1 MQISGNSNA
10 AAQAMQQVAK
20 AAETMNQINQM
31 ALDKTQALNGKMIGM
46 NAEQKVGAQKTENI
60 ADFLA

>member
-1 MQISGNSNA
+1 MQVSGNSG
-10 AAQAMQQVAK
+10 AAQAMQQVAR

-31 ALDKTQALNGKMIGM
+31 ALDKTMDLNGKMIGM

>member
-1 MQISGNSNA
+1 
-10 AAQAMQQVAK
+10 MQQVAR

-31 ALDKTQALNGKMIGM
+31 ALDKTMDLNGKMIGM
-46 NAEQKVGAQKTENI
+46 NAEQKVGAQKTEQL